1 MRRKEVHLP
10 PGGYVLRASKGTK
23 QGCLIFACLTM
34 VSAIICLIVQLTFD
48 VDLWALFGCAV
59 AISAVLFF
67 CVYYYQVS
75 YIAVCGDS
83 VTVCDWPLK
92 PRYCLLTDVTGYRF
106 QPTKNS
112 SQLALYCG
120 EQCILKFSDNGYDM
134 GRLLDDIKV
143 CNYPPQMLYGEA
155 LTKYRV
161 GARFHKWYEFLII
174 GVMVFLSAA
183 MWTETFPALP
193 DMSTIL
199 ILVVSFCVMQ
209 ITVFLTT
216 KRDFLLVDGTNL
228 TYVPF
233 LGKPRHT
240 TFSDLRVEPNPAFPI
255 GRALLLRYGD
265 GRIFAKLR
273 QDSENFFLL
282 GLTLEQNGF
291 FCENIFP
298 RI

>member
-1 MRRKEVHLP
+1 MKQKIPDFLP
-10 PGGYVLRASKGTK
+10 DGYILRASKETER
-23 QGCLIFACLTM
+23 GCLISACLTM
-34 VSAIICLIVQLTFD
+34 AAAIICLIVQLTFD
-48 VDLWALFGCAV
+48 VDLWVLFGCAV

-67 CVYYYQVS
+67 CVYYYCVS
-75 YIAVCGDS
+75 YIAVCGDA

-92 PRYCLLTDVTGYRF
+92 PRYFLLTNVTGYRF
-106 QPTKNS
+106 QPTKNA

-120 EQCILKFSDNGYDM
+120 EQCVLKFSDNGYDM
-134 GRLLDDIKV
+134 SRLLDDIKV
-143 CNYPPQMLYGEA
+143 RNYPPQMLYGEA

-161 GARFHKWYEFLII
+161 GARFHKWSEFLII
-174 GVMVFLSAA
+174 GAMTFLSAA
-183 MWTETFPALP
+183 IWAETFPALP
-193 DMSTIL
+193 DMSIML
-199 ILVVSFCVMQ
+199 ILVISFCVMQ

-216 KRDFLLVDGTNL
+216 KRDFLLVDGVNL

-291 FCENIFP
+291 FCENIFL